1 MPGCRALSH
10 TEIQLVT
17 AQLTN
22 ARDKALFVLGV
33 RSGFRI
39 SELLS
44 LQVKDVFANG
54 RVLDIARVA
63 RRNTKG
69 SMSSRTIPL
78 HAEARQAL
86 LEICIGRDGA
96 LPLFQSR
103 NGEAKA
109 ISRFM
114 AHKILKAAYESAG
127 LTGPGLA
134 CHTMRKSFAEKVY
147 AALNYDLLATSAALS
162 HRDIRNTVRYLEP
175 NRDKISAAI
184 LA

>member
-1 MPGCRALSH
+1 MSGCRALSPA
-10 TEIQLVT
+10 EIQLVKL
-17 AQLTN
+17 QLTN
-22 ARDKALFVLGV
+22 PRDHALFVLGIH
-33 RSGFRI
+33 SGFRI

-54 RVLDIARVA
+54 RVMDIARVV

-69 SMSSRTIPL
+69 ANASRTIPI
-78 HAEARQAL
+78 HQEARKAL
-86 LEICIGRDGA
+86 LEICLGREA
-96 LPLFQSR
+96 SEPLFQSR
-103 NGEAKA
+103 NGVAKS

-114 AHKILKAAYESAG
+114 AHKILKAAYKAAG
-127 LTGPGLA
+127 LEGPGLA

-175 NRDKISAAI
+175 NKDKIKAAI

>member
-1 MPGCRALSH
+1 MSGCRAL
-10 TEIQLVT
+10 TEIEIQLVSKQF
-17 AQLTN
+17 AN
-22 ARDKALFVLGV
+22 PRDLALFILGI

-44 LQVKDVFANG
+44 LRVKDVCQSG
-54 RVLDIARVA
+54 RILDSVRVV
-63 RRNTKG
+63 RMNTKG
-69 SMSSRTIPL
+69 AISSRTIPL
-78 HAEARQAL
+78 HRQARDVL
-86 LEICIGRDGA
+86 YPLCLGRDGS

-103 NGEAKA
+103 NGDSQA

-114 AHKILKAAYESAG
+114 AHKILKAAFEGAG

-134 CHTMRKSFAEKVY
+134 CHTMRKSFSEKVY
-147 AALNYDLLATSAALS
+147 AALGHDLVATSAALG

-175 NRDKISAAI
+175 NKAKVAAAI

>member
-1 MPGCRALSH
+1 MSGCRALS
-10 TEIQLVT
+10 TAEIQSVI
-17 AQLTN
+17 AQLAN
-22 ARDKALFVLGV
+22 PRDKALFILGV
-33 RSGFRI
+33 KSGFRI

-44 LQVKDVFANG
+44 LQVKDVFNNG
-54 RVLDIARVA
+54 RVLDIARVI

-69 SMSSRTIPL
+69 ALSSRTIPL
-78 HAEARQAL
+78 HQDARKAL
-86 LEICIGRDGA
+86 LEICIGRDA
-96 LPLFQSR
+96 TLPLFQSR

-109 ISRFM
+109 LTRFM
-114 AHKILKAAYESAG
+114 AHKILKSAYASAG
-127 LTGPGLA
+127 LFGPGLA

-175 NRDKISAAI
+175 NKDKIKAAI